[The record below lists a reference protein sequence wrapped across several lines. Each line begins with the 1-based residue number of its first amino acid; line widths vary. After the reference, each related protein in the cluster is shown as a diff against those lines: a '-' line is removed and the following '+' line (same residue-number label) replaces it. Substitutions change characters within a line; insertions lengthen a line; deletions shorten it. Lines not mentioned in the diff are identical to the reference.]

1 MMPHNNYLT
10 LPYLTLHYHDTMLS
24 GPAYRP
30 EVRHN
35 VGHQISA
42 HFDCGV
48 KVIFKQA
55 SRQHHCF

>member
-48 KVIFKQA
+48 KVITLLSSK
-55 SRQHHCF
+55 